1 MRRAIPCQFLRM
13 LWWILAVLPGAE
25 RLEASEVIT
34 HPYQGITYINRT
46 ETAPRTLNMHIV
58 KVDLTAPGI
67 SFKLTQT
74 GGTRETIRQTTLDFL
89 NQQHAQV
96 AINSHFFLP
105 FPSSDTNATLVGLA
119 ASDGVVY
126 SPFEPQPVGSGYT
139 NQSYAILFYAPALN
153 IDFANH
159 ATIVH
164 RDPGFPD
171 NKHVLEPVTLWTAL
185 AGSAQIVTSGVK
197 TIPTYSG
204 SPNGLNALNG
214 YSDSNSWYALLRART
229 AIGLTA
235 DNQTLILFT
244 VDQAGGS
251 GGMSGSE
258 VADTLINDY
267 QVYNALNLDGGG
279 STTLAMQDPVTHT
292 GDIVNESSDNP
303 QGRAVGSNL
312 AVFAQPMPEPA
323 PRLTIT
329 LTDTNSVVLA
339 WPASATGWHLE
350 KNPDLAPNHWS
361 SVSTPPQPVGD
372 QMQVVVVPLELR
384 NFYRLS
390 WSSNNIAEISHV
402 DSNTSWSVTVSES
415 VPVTTPSVTSC
426 TGESRSHSPHSQI
439 SH

>member
-1 MRRAIPCQFLRM
+1 M
-13 LWWILAVLPGAE
+13 WILAGLPGAE
-25 RLEASEVIT
+25 RLQASVVIT

-67 SFKLTQT
+67 SFKLTPP
-74 GGTRETIRQTTLDFL
+74 GGALETIRQTTLDFL

-105 FPSSDTNATLVGLA
+105 FPSTDTNATLVGLA

-126 SPFEPQPVGSGYT
+126 SPFEPQPVGPGYT
-139 NQSYAILFYAPALN
+139 NQSYAIMFYAPALN
-153 IDFANH
+153 IDSANH
-159 ATIVH
+159 ATVVH
-164 RDPGFPD
+164 RNPAFPD

-185 AGSAQIVTSGVK
+185 AGSAQTVTNGVK

-214 YSDSNSWYALLRART
+214 YSNGNSWYALLKPRT

-244 VDQAGGS
+244 VDQAGSS

-279 STTLAMQDPVTHT
+279 STTLAMQDPVTHV
-292 GDIVNESSDNP
+292 GAIVNVSSDNA

-323 PRLTIT
+323 LRLTIT
-329 LTDTNSVVLA
+329 LTATNSVALV
-339 WPASATGWHLE
+339 WPAPATGWRLQE
-350 KNPDLAPNHWS
+350 NPDLASNHWI
-361 SVSTPPQPVGD
+361 SVSTPPQPAGD
-372 QMQVVVVPLELR
+372 QMQVVVVPLVTTR
-384 NFYRLS
+384 FYRLS
-390 WSSNNIAEISHV
+390 K
-402 DSNTSWSVTVSES
+402 
-415 VPVTTPSVTSC
+415 
-426 TGESRSHSPHSQI
+426 
-439 SH
+439 